1 MEMIEA
7 CAHNTKGKHS
17 FATFKWNPTGQ
28 KELGK
33 PQRNLENDKNR
44 WQKWVKS
51 GTNLDCSPKIGL
63 NAGILSVRMLHVEL
77 RVKRTLMWADP
88 QTLKGVIM

>member
-1 MEMIEA
+1 MIEA

-51 GTNLDCSPKIGL
+51 GTNLDS
-63 NAGILSVRMLHVEL
+63 R
-77 RVKRTLMWADP
+77 
-88 QTLKGVIM
+88 